1 MTPASPKVSDT
12 LDHLFRHHAGQM
24 VSVLTRKFGVEH
36 VELIE
41 DSVQDALVTAMKR
54 WPYGG
59 VPENQ
64 SAWLIQVAKNRV
76 IDQLR
81 RGAKSDSIEAANIDL
96 PADTEDG
103 PRFEGELA
111 EDQIRM
117 IFGCCHPEVPADSRV
132 ALTLK
137 IVGGFSVGE
146 ISRAYLAKDEAI
158 AKMLTRAKQR
168 LRTVALEIPAG
179 AALGER
185 LDSVLRVLYLMF
197 NEGYSASAGSDL
209 VRQDLCFEA
218 IRLTELL
225 LSHPATSDPKVHAL
239 AALLLFQAARL
250 RTRTDSSGDLL
261 LMADQD
267 RNLWDRQML
276 GKGFEHF
283 RLAAAGNELS
293 DYHIEAEI
301 ASIHALAPSYEATD
315 WVRILKCY
323 DLLLARNFSPVV
335 ALNRVV
341 ALGEV
346 SGPEAALE
354 ELSDVAANYLMTSFN
369 LFHITR
375 GHFLAQLRR
384 NAEAVEAYRRA
395 GDLTKNDAISR
406 FLERKIEVLTSTR

>member
-1 MTPASPKVSDT
+1 
-12 LDHLFRHHAGQM
+12 
-24 VSVLTRKFGVEH
+24 
-36 VELIE
+36 
-41 DSVQDALVTAMKR
+41 
-54 WPYGG
+54 
-59 VPENQ
+59 
-64 SAWLIQVAKNRV
+64 
-76 IDQLR
+76 
-81 RGAKSDSIEAANIDL
+81 
-96 PADTEDG
+96 
-103 PRFEGELA
+103 

-146 ISRAYLAKDEAI
+146 IARAYLAKDEAI
-158 AKMLTRAKQR
+158 AKMLTRAKQK

-179 AALGER
+179 GALGER

-209 VRQDLCFEA
+209 VRRDLCLEA
-218 IRLTELL
+218 IRLTGLL
-225 LSHPATSDPKVHAL
+225 LAHPATSDPKVHAL
-239 AALLLFQAARL
+239 AAMLLFQAARL
-250 RTRTDSSGDLL
+250 RTRTDASGDLL

-276 GKGFEHF
+276 GKGLEHF
-283 RLAAAGNELS
+283 LRAAAGNELS

-301 ASIHALAPSYEATD
+301 ASIHALAPTYEATE
-315 WVRILKCY
+315 WARILKCY

-346 SGPEAALE
+346 SGPEAALDD
-354 ELSDVAANYLMTSFN
+354 LGDLAANYLMTSFN

-375 GHFLAQLRR
+375 GHLLAQLRR
-384 NAEAVEAYRRA
+384 NSEAAEAYRRA
-395 GDLTKNDAISR
+395 GELTKNDAVVR
-406 FLERKIEVLTSTR
+406 FLERKIQVLTSTR